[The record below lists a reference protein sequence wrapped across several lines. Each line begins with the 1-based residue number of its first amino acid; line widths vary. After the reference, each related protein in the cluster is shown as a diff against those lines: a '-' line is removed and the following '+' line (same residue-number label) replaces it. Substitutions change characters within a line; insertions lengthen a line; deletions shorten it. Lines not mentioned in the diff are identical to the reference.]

1 MIKYFEDAV
10 NAVNAGDTS
19 EEALST
25 AASGVSQL
33 LSQYGLGSYTVR

>member
-10 NAVNAGDTS
+10 NAVNEGETS
-19 EEALST
+19 EKALTT
-25 AASGVSQL
+25 AADGVGQL